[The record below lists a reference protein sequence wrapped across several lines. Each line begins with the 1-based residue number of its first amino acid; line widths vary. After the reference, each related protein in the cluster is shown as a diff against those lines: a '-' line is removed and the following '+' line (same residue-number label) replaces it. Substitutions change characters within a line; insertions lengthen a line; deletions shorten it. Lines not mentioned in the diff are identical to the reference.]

1 MVKTT
6 GKKPAQFKGRGIPS
20 SPPTQISLSVSN
32 KYALLWNCIKLTP
45 IFNKNILLF
54 IFKFSMF
61 AIKILTVL

>member
-32 KYALLWNCIKLTP
+32 KYALL
-45 IFNKNILLF
+45 
-54 IFKFSMF
+54 
-61 AIKILTVL
+61 